1 MRQILSVLFTLFLF
15 ANMAY
20 SQDILY
26 TTAGSKLKGRVTE
39 INLKD
44 IKYKDFNNLEGPTYV
59 IAKTDVVLIQYAN
72 GTTEVINDNPNT
84 LAPKITET
92 VTSIEKP
99 AEKPVQ
105 KPFDRND
112 PYAKAK
118 KPEKKDFNLY
128 YLNNN
133 TFSINALALA
143 NGDVTLMYDRDIL
156 KSRMSLT
163 FLGGYSFNSRIGA
176 LNLFIRDSKDG
187 AKKKY
192 DAGFGINYMPRNT
205 KRVQYFVGLL
215 GKFMAYDYLDV
226 IDTTNNQKNY
236 QKASASQVAIMIS
249 NGWVFR
255 VTPNFS
261 FKVFG
266 SIGAQINSTPLVT
279 FNSNGKVNYGDYP
292 KVYLGYCFGYRF

>member
-1 MRQILSVLFTLFLF
+1 MHQILSVLFTLFLF